1 MGFID
6 KLRAQTHAR
15 PAARAHAAGSPGIPA
30 TSPAS
35 EDPPAWMTHG
45 LRVTISEGRDDLDV
59 VGESF

>member
-15 PAARAHAAGSPGIPA
+15 PAARGHAAGIPA